1 MNEFLLS
8 IVHSSKNMLIWLVA
22 GAPRIQLDGLNTDIK
37 VKAGEP
43 FKVKV
48 PFKGSPVPTST
59 WYNVSAL
66 ALVVLVFCL
75 FDTCTQLS

>member
-1 MNEFLLS
+1 
-8 IVHSSKNMLIWLVA
+8 MLVRLVT

-48 PFKGSPVPTST
+48 PFKGSPIPTST

-66 ALVVLVFCL
+66 APVVLVLCL
-75 FDTCTQLS
+75 SCVTCKLS